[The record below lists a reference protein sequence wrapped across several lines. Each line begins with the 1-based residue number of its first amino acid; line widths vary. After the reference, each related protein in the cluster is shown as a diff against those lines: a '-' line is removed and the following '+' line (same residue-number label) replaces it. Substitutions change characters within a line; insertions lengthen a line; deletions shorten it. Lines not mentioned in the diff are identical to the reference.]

1 MINIKEKLKNKSE
14 KFTQLEVEFN
24 WKVKTSICLIRKNE
38 VVRDGIYLFR
48 KSLIVNYL
56 SMYIINPE
64 QCHVINATYFKK
76 KSTSMPHILDFAM
89 SL

>member
-1 MINIKEKLKNKSE
+1 MLGQKLIN
-14 KFTQLEVEFN
+14 
-24 WKVKTSICLIRKNE
+24 
-38 VVRDGIYLFR
+38 
-48 KSLIVNYL
+48 LIVESQKRHLKWDERLLLVYV